1 MLYQGC
7 LTECYFVKTVIILLF
22 TIAWYTFV
30 YFSANTFLCLDQAV
44 IEGTDWQICI
54 STCPTSVTKGFY
66 KSSKRF
72 LTNNYLREK
81 AVSLLEMKVLPT
93 SVDNVLPTLKSSI
106 ATTLWQR
113 SPNIVTT
120 LQRHNFMSALQRLF
134 NAASTSLKLI
144 FWCS

>member
-1 MLYQGC
+1 MFGRMLFCQNCNYSSVYYC
-7 LTECYFVKTVIILLF
+7 MIYFCIF
-22 TIAWYTFV
+22 SSQ
-30 YFSANTFLCLDQAV
+30 YFSLFRSSCNRRDRL
-44 IEGTDWQICI
+44 TDLYLGPCQ
-54 STCPTSVTKGFY
+54 TSMTKGFY

-81 AVSLLEMKVLPT
+81 AVSLLEMKVLPK
-93 SVDNVLPTLKSSI
+93 SVDNVLPTLKSII
-106 ATTLWQR
+106 AATLWQR
-113 SPNIVTT
+113 SPNIVAT